1 MPRYK
6 NKVLPRFVKRE
17 GSMSLD
23 EFIGGYPETVDIVVE
38 DIMEQWHHHRMDGL
52 YDDFHLMMND
62 ASKALGYSLKTVMEK
77 LDRLIKIGK
86 PPVRMEALSLKAY
99 FLPLPPS
106 ICYSTEEYI
115 QKIIEVNKLYEENK

>member
-1 MPRYK
+1 MYRYK
-6 NKVLPRFVKRE
+6 NKVLPKFVKKKD
-17 GSMSLD
+17 SMSLD

-38 DIMEQWHHHRMDGL
+38 DIMEQWHNHRQEGL
-52 YDDFHLMMND
+52 YDEFHFMMAD
-62 ASKALGYSLKTVMEK
+62 ASKALGYSLETVMGK

-106 ICYSTEEYI
+106 ICYSTEDYI